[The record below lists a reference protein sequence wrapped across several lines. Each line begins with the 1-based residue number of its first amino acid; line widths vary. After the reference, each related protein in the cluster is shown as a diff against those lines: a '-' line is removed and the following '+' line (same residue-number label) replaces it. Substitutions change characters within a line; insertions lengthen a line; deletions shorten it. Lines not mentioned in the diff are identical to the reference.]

1 MFPPNHMVIV
11 AEFSCSI
18 QAYVAGFVT
27 LVFYRPSVCPGC
39 GAVEACIGHGF
50 YVRFALD
57 ATHVYAVRIK
67 RWYCK
72 SCQRTIS
79 LLPSFLLCYRHYVL
93 AVIQAVVIA
102 RFEEQTSWAKLSAPI
117 APTGAPSRRSMRRWC
132 KSFAAQAPAWLAAVE
147 QTLATHAPSV
157 PMLTPLGSGVKTG
170 AAVTS
175 LPGLLLT
182 ASRYLLAWAQTHLA
196 QARAYGSNDRL
207 RFLWLWG
214 HERGLARLI

>member
-1 MFPPNHMVIV
+1 MVIV
-11 AEFSCSI
+11 SDFRCSV
-18 QAYVAGFVT
+18 QTYVAGCLT

-39 GAVEACIGHGF
+39 GAVGSCIGHGF

-57 ATHVYAVRIK
+57 ANHVFEVHIK

-72 SCQRTIS
+72 HCQHTIS
-79 LLPSFLLCYRHYVL
+79 ILPSFLLCYRHYLL

-102 RFEEQTSWAKLSAPI
+102 RFEEQASWAKLEAPV
-117 APTGAPSRRSMRRWC
+117 ALAGAPSRRSMRRWC
-132 KSFAAQAPAWLAAVE
+132 AAFAAHAPAWLAEVE
-147 QTLATHAPSV
+147 QTLATRAPSV
-157 PMLTPLGSGVKTG
+157 PLLTPLGGGIKTSAAATPIPGV
-170 AAVTS
+170 
-175 LPGLLLT
+175 LLA
-182 ASRYLLAWAQTHLA
+182 ASRYLLAWAQVHLA

>member
-1 MFPPNHMVIV
+1 MVIV
-11 AEFSCSI
+11 TEFHCSI
-18 QAYVAGFVT
+18 QAYVAGFAT

-57 ATHVYAVRIK
+57 ANHVYAVHIK

-79 LLPSFLLCYRHYVL
+79 LLPSFLLCYRHYLL

-102 RFEEQTSWAKLSAPI
+102 RFEDHASWERIGVQVAI
-117 APTGAPSRRSMRRWC
+117 EGAPSGRSLRRWC
-132 KSFAAQAPAWLAAVE
+132 VAFAAHAPVWLAAVE
-147 QTLATHAPSV
+147 QTLAAHAPSV
-157 PMLTPLGSGVKTG
+157 PLLTPLGSGVKAT
-170 AAVTS
+170 TI
-175 LPGLLLT
+175 PGMLLA

-214 HERGLARLI
+214 HARGLARLI